1 MPRGGKRPGA
11 GAPKGNLN
19 AFKHGRRSPR
29 ARRIIE
35 TILADPAA
43 RRALIELQR
52 SATEPALGR
61 KRRQTRIDELR
72 AALDPA
78 VALRTLRKRDQRRVR
93 ALRRM
98 RAILTARLERD
109 ERRASSWRTLLAE
122 ETARLALPSP
132 LDGEGPGVSS
142 RTVNQ
147 PEIQNSKREQSR
159 FNEVF
164 DDDMID
170 HEDGFISVLD
180 DPLLWSETS

>member
-61 KRRQTRIDELR
+61 RRRQTRIDELR
-72 AALDPA
+72 AALDSA

-98 RAILTARLERD
+98 RAILTARLERE
-109 ERRASSWRTLLAE
+109 ERRANSWRTLLAE
-122 ETARLALPSP
+122 ETARP
-132 LDGEGPGVSS
+132 EVSS

-147 PEIQNSKREQSR
+147 PAIQNSKREQSR

-170 HEDGFISVLD
+170 HEDAFISVLD